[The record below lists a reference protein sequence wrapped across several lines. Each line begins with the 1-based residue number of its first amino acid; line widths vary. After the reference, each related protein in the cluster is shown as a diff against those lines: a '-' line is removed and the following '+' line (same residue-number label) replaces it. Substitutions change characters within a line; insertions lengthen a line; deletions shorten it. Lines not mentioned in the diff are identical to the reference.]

1 MAQSD
6 HLHGA
11 AMQIVAAS
19 QEFADQSGGLV
30 TRAPKL
36 QQGSMSHFVV
46 QRRAAQLV
54 AKLAKFRVEL
64 IANGAEYMKDT
75 VPALCADIPLES
87 LKLAIEAVFC
97 APPIT
102 DRYKKGIDKEFSCH
116 GTVWRGDSLHCI
128 PCNAT
133 INGSTR
139 QNVIDHVIS
148 DDQDDRLLHSAFAT
162 QFHFAQRY
170 EIRQQQ

>member
-11 AMQIVAAS
+11 AVQTGAAP
-19 QEFADQSGGLV
+19 QESGGSA

-36 QQGSMSHFVV
+36 QHGSLSDFVV
-46 QRRAAQLV
+46 QRPAAQLV

-64 IANGAEYMKDT
+64 IANGAQFMKDT

-87 LKLAIEAVFC
+87 LKLAIETVLC

-102 DRYKKGIDKEFSCH
+102 DPGNEGLSGAVVEAQFPKGVLCLC
-116 GTVWRGDSLHCI
+116 V
-128 PCNAT
+128 
-133 INGSTR
+133 
-139 QNVIDHVIS
+139 
-148 DDQDDRLLHSAFAT
+148 
-162 QFHFAQRY
+162 
-170 EIRQQQ
+170 